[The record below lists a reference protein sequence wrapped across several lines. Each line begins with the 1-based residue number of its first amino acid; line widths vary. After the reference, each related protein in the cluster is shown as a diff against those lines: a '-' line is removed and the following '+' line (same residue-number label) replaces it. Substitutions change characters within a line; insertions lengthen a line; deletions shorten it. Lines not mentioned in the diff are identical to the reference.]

1 MARFMAFFEKT
12 LWGVAGLAVSLII
25 LFAILH
31 FLKQN
36 SLTGGAADWV
46 GSHAQN
52 Y

>member
-1 MARFMAFFEKT
+1 MGKLVSYVEKL
-12 LWGVAGLAVSLII
+12 LWGVGGLAVSLII

-36 SLTGGAADWV
+36 SLTGGAAGWV
-46 GSHAQN
+46 GEHAQN

>member
-1 MARFMAFFEKT
+1 MNVFSVIEKM
-12 LWGVAGLAVSLII
+12 LWGAGTLAIGLII

-36 SLTGGAADWV
+36 SITGGVADWV
-46 GSHAQN
+46 GQHAQN

>member
-1 MARFMAFFEKT
+1 MSRFLSFLERTF
-12 LWGVAGLAVSLII
+12 WGIGGLAVGLIL

-31 FLKQN
+31 MLKQN
-36 SLTGGAADWV
+36 SLTGGVASWV

>member
-1 MARFMAFFEKT
+1 MARFLGFFERT
-12 LWGVAGLAVSLII
+12 IWGVAGLAVSLIL

-36 SLTGGAADWV
+36 AVTGGAAEWV
-46 GSHAQN
+46 GAHAQN